1 MIEGHMD
8 TKELKQKICKE
19 YGVRPSAV
27 SIYQNDNGTFVQM
40 YNAQAKQVT
49 AVSEKDIA
57 EINNLIDGGEPVFN
71 AFSNH
76 FQKNSRILELATD
89 YILGGGNMMSLKG
102 ICDYVN
108 KNFSKQNQSQNV
120 ESEDDF
126 AILKKYGKIEGYV
139 VKDEKL
145 VGPVFNS
152 TIFVEK
158 IGYKNTQTRC
168 FVDEIETQSES
179 RGKGFASHMLEK
191 FLPLLCAN
199 SDISSI
205 VLQAGSFDV
214 EKESQTQTHLEKF
227 YKKCGFSEVQ
237 AGDEFNCIKPSDFDQ
252 GYSVFVKSVD
262 CDRYFE

>member
-1 MIEGHMD
+1 MD

-19 YGVRPSAV
+19 YGVQPSAV

-76 FQKNSRILELATD
+76 FQKNSKILELATD

-120 ESEDDF
+120 ESEDDLT
-126 AILKKYGKIEGYV
+126 ILKPHGKIEGYKV
-139 VKDEKL
+139 EDEEL
-145 VGPVFNS
+145 VGPLFNA
-152 TIFVEK
+152 TIKVEK
-158 IGYKNTQTRC
+158 MGYKNNQTRC
-168 FVDEIETQSES
+168 FVDEIETDPQS
-179 RGKGFASHMLEK
+179 RGNGFATKMLTS
-191 FLPLLCAN
+191 FLPSLC
-199 SDISSI
+199 SLSYISSI
-205 VLQAGSFDV
+205 VLQAGAFDV
-214 EKESQTQTHLEKF
+214 ENEKQTQNSLEKF